1 MKSIVYIIIS
11 SILLFALPK
20 NSIIAQTDLDN
31 LPGDTTLP
39 SSKKELMSLASY
51 EKGSYKYS
59 IEDFIQY
66 PTQFSFQF
74 SPTGLYLSYKERDET
89 GKIHLYIKNTT
100 TGEISQIIEQ
110 GKDLIRE
117 YGWANNERIYYL
129 KDNGGDENYH
139 LFAVDIDGKN
149 QIELTPFEN
158 VEAVIINS
166 LKARKD
172 YMIVKMNKDNPQVYE
187 PYKINIKTGNLVKL
201 FTIKNPANQIRSY
214 CFDKDGMLKGYT
226 QLRNGTD
233 YVYFYRADKNKP
245 FVEVVEWS
253 SKDKFKIID
262 FDYSTEI
269 PNDAFVLSNINGNT
283 DEIISFDFEKKQV
296 LRRIFSNRTYDIKG
310 LAFSQKRNHEIDY
323 YYFEG
328 EKNIIVPVSKSYAK
342 LHNKFAEYFKDK
354 CFSII
359 DKTFAE
365 DKYLLLVESD
375 KVYGVYYLYDAKS
388 DDFKELFNL
397 KSNLKEEDMAE
408 VRAIKLISRDSLTLH
423 GYLTIPKESE
433 TGKKVPLIVHPHGGP
448 HYVRDSW
455 EFNPENQLFAN
466 RGYAVLQINFRGS
479 HGYGKEFY
487 QASFKQIGRKML
499 NDIEDGVAYVKTLGL
514 INENKIAIYGGS
526 YAGLATLQSLIKT
539 PDLYTCGVDYVGP
552 SNLFTF
558 FESMPP
564 YMKPRMNMLYA
575 AWYNP
580 NIEEE
585 KQIIKEV
592 SPALNIDKLNKPIF
606 VIQGA
611 NDPRVNINES
621 DQIVQKMRE
630 KGFDI
635 PYMVKYNEG
644 HGFIHE
650 ENEIE
655 LYNALLGFLA
665 KYLK

>member
-1 MKSIVYIIIS
+1 MKSIVYTIIA
-11 SILLFALPK
+11 SILVFAPLQ
-20 NSIIAQTDLDN
+20 NILTAQTVTKK

-39 SSKKELMSLASY
+39 SSKKELMKLASY

-59 IEDFIQY
+59 IEDFVQY

-74 SPTGLYLSYKERDET
+74 SPTGLYLSYKERDEA
-89 GKIHLYIKNTT
+89 GKIHLYIKNTIT
-100 TGEISQIIEQ
+100 DEITRVLEQ
-110 GKDLIRE
+110 GEDLIRE

-129 KDNGGDENYH
+129 KDNGGNEIYH
-139 LFAVDIDGKN
+139 LFAVDINGKN
-149 QIELTPFEN
+149 RIELTPFDN
-158 VEAVIINS
+158 VETVIVND
-166 LKARKD
+166 LKAQKK
-172 YMIVKMNKDNPQVYE
+172 YMIIKMNKDNHQVYE
-187 PYKINIKTGNLVKL
+187 PYMINIETGDLHKL
-201 FTIKNPANQIRSY
+201 FEIKNSANQIHSFF
-214 CFDKDGMLKGYT
+214 FDNDGVLRGYT
-226 QLRNGTD
+226 QLQNGTE
-233 YVYFYRADKNKP
+233 YEFFYRSNQNEP
-245 FVEVVEWS
+245 FQQVVKWS

-262 FDYSTEI
+262 FDYSTEN
-269 PNDAFVLSNINGNT
+269 PDDAFVISNINSNT
-283 DEIISFDFEKKQV
+283 DEIISFDFGKKRV
-296 LRRIFSNRTYDIKG
+296 SKRIFSNATYDVKG
-310 LAFSQKRNHEIDY
+310 LACSQKRAYEIDY
-323 YYFEG
+323 FYYEA
-328 EKNIIVPVSKSYAK
+328 EKNTIVPVSKTYTK
-342 LHNKFAEYFKDK
+342 LHNRFAEYFKDK
-354 CFSII
+354 CFSIT
-359 DKTFAE
+359 DKTFTE
-365 DKYLLLVESD
+365 DKYLLFVESD
-375 KVYGVYYLYDAKS
+375 KLYGMYFLYDAKK
-388 DDFKELFNL
+388 DKFKELLNC
-397 KSNLKEEDMAE
+397 KPNLKEEDMAE
-408 VRAIKLISRDSLTLH
+408 VRPIKFTSRDSLTIY
-423 GYLTIPKESE
+423 GYLTFPKESK

-455 EFNPENQLFAN
+455 GFNPENQLFAN
-466 RGYAVLQINFRGS
+466 RGYAVLQINYRGS

-499 NDIEDGVAYVKTLGL
+499 NDIEDGISYVKTLDL

-552 SNLFTF
+552 TNLFTF

-585 KQIIKEV
+585 KQIMKEV

-621 DQIVQKMRE
+621 DRIVRMMRE
-630 KGFDI
+630 RGFDI

-644 HGFIHE
+644 HGFVHE

-655 LYNALLGFLA
+655 LYNAMLGFFA